1 MFERNLVADLLSQ
14 SHVCPISA
22 NFKLRQVYVMIT
34 SSVQTF
40 GVIHQKTALGPT
52 GHLFPLNYSQG
63 LCVQQI
69 NIDLTFILTL

>member
-34 SSVQTF
+34 SWQTF
-40 GVIHQKTALGPT
+40 GVTHQKTALGPT
-52 GHLFPLNYSQG
+52 GHLFPLIYSQG